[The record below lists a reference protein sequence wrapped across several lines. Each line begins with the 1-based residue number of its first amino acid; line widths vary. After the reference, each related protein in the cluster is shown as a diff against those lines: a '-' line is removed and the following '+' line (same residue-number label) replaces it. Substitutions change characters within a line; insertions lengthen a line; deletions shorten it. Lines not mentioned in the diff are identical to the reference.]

1 MNTNRSQPWEDFSYG
16 SAAPTTT
23 ARSARAARFAAAS
36 VVPATHSDKAQSHAA
51 HRAEHRTAPRTAP
64 RTASR
69 TERDELQAFAQT
81 LEQLYG
87 Y

>member
-36 VVPATHSDKAQSHAA
+36 VAPATHSDKAQSRAA
-51 HRAEHRTAPRTAP
+51 HRAEHRTAP